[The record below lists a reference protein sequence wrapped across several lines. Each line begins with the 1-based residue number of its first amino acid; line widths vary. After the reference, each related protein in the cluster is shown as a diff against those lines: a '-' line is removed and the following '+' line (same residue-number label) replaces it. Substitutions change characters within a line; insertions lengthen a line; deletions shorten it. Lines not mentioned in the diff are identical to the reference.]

1 MNQSST
7 FHFQFNSLVHISI
20 RLAEDSQLQLANW
33 VLYFCNRKRPEKRT
47 KWALEEHLL
56 EVKILYMCDK
66 NIALKRIAPGEER
79 IQNPPE
85 QQFY

>member
-1 MNQSST
+1 
-7 FHFQFNSLVHISI
+7 
-20 RLAEDSQLQLANW
+20 
-33 VLYFCNRKRPEKRT
+33 
-47 KWALEEHLL
+47 LEEHLL